1 MQPNNEQGGCDM
13 DPMRVIFSWTMVL
26 GLGFIGFSILFGSW
40 YTVPEGYHGVIARN
54 GKVVGIAE
62 PGLHFKLPV
71 FDSVY
76 DMSIQ
81 TQKAEFKKITSYS
94 KDIQLSESAVAV
106 NYRLKP
112 DYVQTIYS
120 EVGTGYADRI
130 MFGRLEK
137 RFKEVFGK
145 FSAADIVGQRD
156 ILSNQIEEQINA
168 DMAPFGVIV
177 EDLQII
183 NIDFSDSYEAA
194 VEATA
199 RAEAEVKK
207 ARQELERVRVDSE
220 RQVAEAQARAKA
232 TIEAANAEAYATE
245 KRGAA
250 EATAIAARGK
260 ALRDNPELI
269 KLITAEKWNG
279 VLPQTMVPGSAVPF
293 IEVK

>member
-1 MQPNNEQGGCDM
+1 MNPLKALLSGTVALF
-13 DPMRVIFSWTMVL
+13 VIFVGLSVL
-26 GLGFIGFSILFGSW
+26 LGSW
-40 YTVPEGYHGVIARN
+40 YTVAEGYRGVITRN
-54 GKVVGIAE
+54 GKVIGLAE

-81 TQKAEFKKITSYS
+81 TQKAEFKRISSYS
-94 KDIQLSESAVAV
+94 RDIQLSESAVAV

-112 DYVQTIYS
+112 DFVRSIYS

-156 ILSNQIEEQINA
+156 IVSDQVEQRINA
-168 DMAPFGVIV
+168 DMEPFGVIV
-177 EDLQII
+177 EDLQIV

-194 VEATA
+194 VEAAA

-207 ARQELERVRVDSE
+207 ARQELERVRVDAE
-220 RQVAEAQARAKA
+220 RQVAEAQAKAKA
-232 TIEAANAEAYATE
+232 TREAADAEAYATE
-245 KRGAA
+245 KRGVA
-250 EATAIAARGK
+250 EASAIAARGK
-260 ALRDNPELI
+260 ALRDNPELVG
-269 KLITAEKWNG
+269 LITAEKWNG
-279 VLPQTMVPGSAVPF
+279 VLPQTMLPAGTLPF

>member
-1 MQPNNEQGGCDM
+1 MGRLRELFAWMLVFCF
-13 DPMRVIFSWTMVL
+13 IFLS
-26 GLGFIGFSILFGSW
+26 FSILFGSW

-54 GKVVGIAE
+54 GKVVGIAD
-62 PGLHFKLPV
+62 PGLHFKLPI

-81 TQKAEFKKITSYS
+81 TQKAEFKKISSYS

-112 DYVQTIYS
+112 DYVQTMYS

-145 FSAADIVGQRD
+145 FSAADIVFERD

-207 ARQELERVRVDSE
+207 ARQELERVRVDAE
-220 RQVAEAQARAKA
+220 RQVAEAQAKAKA
-232 TIEAANAEAYATE
+232 TIEAADAEAYATE
-245 KRGAA
+245 KRGIA
-250 EATAIAARGK
+250 EAKAIAARGK
-260 ALRDNPELI
+260 ALHDNPELI
-269 KLITAEKWNG
+269 RLITAEKWNG
-279 VLPQTMVPGSAVPF
+279 ILPQTMVPGGAVPF
-293 IEVK
+293 VEVK

>member
-1 MQPNNEQGGCDM
+1 MNPVKAFISGIVALF
-13 DPMRVIFSWTMVL
+13 VIVVGLSVVL
-26 GLGFIGFSILFGSW
+26 GSW
-40 YTVPEGYHGVIARN
+40 YTVAEGYRGVIARN
-54 GKVVGIAE
+54 GKVIGMAE

-81 TQKAEFKKITSYS
+81 TQKAEFKRISSYS
-94 KDIQLSESAVAV
+94 RDIQLSESAVAV

-112 DYVQTIYS
+112 DFVLSMYS

-137 RFKEVFGK
+137 RFKEVLGK

-156 ILSNQIEEQINA
+156 VVSDQVEERISA
-168 DMAPFGVIV
+168 DMEPFGVVV
-177 EDLQII
+177 EDLQIV

-194 VEATA
+194 VEAAA

-207 ARQELERVRVDSE
+207 ARQELERVRVDAE
-220 RQVAEAQARAKA
+220 RQVAEAQAKAKA
-232 TIEAANAEAYATE
+232 TREAADAEAYATE

-250 EATAIAARGK
+250 EASAIAARGK
-260 ALRDNPELI
+260 ALRDNPELVQ
-269 KLITAEKWNG
+269 LITAEKWNG
-279 VLPQTMVPGSAVPF
+279 VLPQTMVPGGALPF